1 MFQSVHYFV
10 FQIEEFSLMQ
20 LLTIMKESVKESD
33 KYLNNQSRN
42 FNILK
47 KQVLVSLIQ
56 FINVL
61 NINQIDILFDD
72 ACWEKIHELVIK

>member
-47 KQVLVSLIQ
+47 KQVLVGLIQ